1 MKLLKLKRAGFK
13 YLFII
18 ILLLKFHLFCGRQN
32 NRKGDIMENWK
43 VIEEASNYEISDCGN
58 VRNKTTKRI
67 LKGRITKNGYL
78 QVSLKIDNIQK
89 FQNRYIHRLVAIYWL
104 GKKDCLEVNH
114 KDGNKL
120 NNNMNNLEWVTSAE
134 NQEHKRTILG
144 KNKTSQRVIGQ
155 FSLTGEFIKK
165 FDSILEAA
173 ASFGKTR
180 VNIDNA
186 LQGKQKTAYGFIWRY
201 LN

>member
-1 MKLLKLKRAGFK
+1 
-13 YLFII
+13 
-18 ILLLKFHLFCGRQN
+18 
-32 NRKGDIMENWK
+32 
-43 VIEEASNYEISDCGN
+43 
-58 VRNKTTKRI
+58 
-67 LKGRITKNGYL
+67 
-78 QVSLKIDNIQK
+78 
-89 FQNRYIHRLVAIYWL
+89 
-104 GKKDCLEVNH
+104 
-114 KDGNKL
+114 
-120 NNNMNNLEWVTSAE
+120 MNNLEWVTSAE